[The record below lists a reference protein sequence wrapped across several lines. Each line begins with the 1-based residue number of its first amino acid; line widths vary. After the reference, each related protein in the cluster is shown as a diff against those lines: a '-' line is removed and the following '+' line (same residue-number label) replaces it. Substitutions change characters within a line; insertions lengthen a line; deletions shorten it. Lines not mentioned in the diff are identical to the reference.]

1 MLIRWRMIDLPA
13 SFETLTSDNRDKA
26 QDAVVDAA
34 HVDLSQRQLLVLYI
48 SSVVAGGL
56 SLVATIVAVASFLR
70 MRRSFRH
77 E

>member
-1 MLIRWRMIDLPA
+1 MIDLPA
-13 SFETLTSDNRDKA
+13 SLETLASDNRDKA

-34 HVDLSQRQLLVLYI
+34 HVDLSQRQLFVLYV